1 MNIEILYKLIQK
13 YDKLYLC
20 FIDLNKAFDSINRTK
35 LIKELYK
42 YNINKILVKK
52 IEYLYKNIN
61 ITIVGNDNK
70 ISEKLTP
77 TRGIIQG
84 CPLSPLLFITFL
96 ADIQFI
102 FKEYRTISLE
112 NKFINTL
119 EFADDIVIIAS
130 SKNELQ
136 KKIYI
141 FREYIKKKD
150 FKINLKKTQILI
162 YGDNNNCTFEWD
174 KNNFINVVNEVKY
187 LGFYFNNSVRTISR
201 KFYIKINILYKLLY
215 DIVNIIVSNFPGD
228 LQKQI
233 DVMHTIVISKF
244 KFGLRLAKYM
254 PIEELVKLEN
264 LQLNYLKCI
273 IKNNTNSIENNIII
287 NKYINKKLLNIIIK
301 KY

>member
-42 YNINKILVKK
+42 YNINKILIKK

-61 ITIVGNDNK
+61 IIIVGNDNK

-84 CPLSPLLFITFL
+84 CPISPILFITFL

-102 FKEYRTISLE
+102 FKKYKTVSLE

-130 SKNELQ
+130 SKTELQ
-136 KKIYI
+136 NKISI
-141 FREYIKKKD
+141 FKEYIKNKD
-150 FKINLKKTQILI
+150 FTINLKKTQILI
-162 YGDNNNCTFEWD
+162 YGDNNNSTFKWD
-174 KNNFINVVNEVKY
+174 NHLINVVNEVKY
-187 LGFYFNNSVRTISR
+187 LGFYFNNSVKSISR
-201 KFYIKINILYKLLY
+201 KFYIKISILYKLLY
-215 DIVNIIVSNFPGD
+215 DIVNIIVSNFPDD
-228 LQKQI
+228 LEKQI
-233 DVMHTIVISKF
+233 NVMHTIIISRF
-244 KFGLRLAKYM
+244 KFGLKLAKYM
-254 PIEELVKLEN
+254 AIEELVKLEN
-264 LQLNYLKCI
+264 LQINYLNCI
-273 IKNNTNSIENNIII
+273 IKNNQDTIENKIII
-287 NKYINKKLLNIIIK
+287 NKYINKKLLFKLIE
-301 KY
+301 